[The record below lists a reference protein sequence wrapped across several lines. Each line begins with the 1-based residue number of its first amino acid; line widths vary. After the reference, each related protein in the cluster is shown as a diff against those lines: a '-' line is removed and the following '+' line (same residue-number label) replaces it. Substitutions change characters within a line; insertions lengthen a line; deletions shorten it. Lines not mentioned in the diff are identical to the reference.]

1 MSNGNVTPI
10 RPTTPSP
17 TSESSG
23 GGGDDGGS
31 DRRLAAIESRLTA
44 LETAFDRELKHL
56 ATKEDI
62 QKIKVW
68 VLGGVLG
75 GVLGSMAIAAGIAIT
90 LLKVFAG

>member
-10 RPTTPSP
+10 HRTPAPPTP
-17 TSESSG
+17 ESSG
-23 GGGDDGGS
+23 SGGGNGGS
-31 DRRLAAIESRLTA
+31 DRRLAEIESRLTA

-56 ATKEDI
+56 ATKVDI

-75 GVLGSMAIAAGIAIT
+75 GMAIATGIAIV
-90 LLKVFAG
+90 LFRVFGG

>member
-1 MSNGNVTPI
+1 MSNGGNVARFPSQAPPTPK
-10 RPTTPSP
+10 PAGG
-17 TSESSG
+17 G
-23 GGGDDGGS
+23 GGGDGS

-68 VLGGVLG
+68 VLGGALG
-75 GVLGSMAIAAGIAIT
+75 ASGITIT
-90 LLKVFAG
+90 LAKLLAN